1 MSSSGTD
8 SVKSSMQVHSSRS
21 TSILTTPPPTTPS
34 GRRLRSSARL
44 RTTNTSSSSSNDIS
58 LPSSFV
64 KSTTR
69 MIHSSVTN
77 SSTAPTTSNIHDK
90 VAAFVDATR
99 TAMTTLIQDHGYSRE
114 RAKLSLLDQLISSA
128 PHQSTLQSRGISD
141 EMVRRYFC
149 FHGNYSTSS
158 KPLIILMI

>member
-21 TSILTTPPPTTPS
+21 TSVLTTPPSTTSS

-44 RTTNTSSSSSNDIS
+44 RTTNTSSSNNDIS
-58 LPSSFV
+58 QPSSFV

-69 MIHSSVTN
+69 LIHSSVTN
-77 SSTAPTTSNIHDK
+77 SLTAPTTSNIHDK

-114 RAKLSLLDQLISSA
+114 RAKLSLLDQLISST

-149 FHGNYSTSS
+149 FHGNFSTSS

>member
-1 MSSSGTD
+1 
-8 SVKSSMQVHSSRS
+8 MQVHSSRS
-21 TSILTTPPPTTPS
+21 TSGLTTAPPTTPSS

-44 RTTNTSSSSSNDIS
+44 RTTNTSSSSNNIS
-58 LPSSFV
+58 LPSSFG

-90 VAAFVDATR
+90 VATFVEATR

-114 RAKLSLLDQLISSA
+114 RAKLSLLDQLISFA

-158 KPLIILMI
+158 MPLIILMI